1 MYDGL
6 SHLYTDCDSRLRHI
20 PSTNYAD
27 KKRKDESSA
36 SHPNDPN
43 AEAGD
48 QRVKS
53 PEAPVSPR
61 ISSRISSPHR
71 MSDSE
76 LAKQQQ
82 QQTEDQKS
90 KQIAATSEL
99 GLIPANL
106 GSVLNETSSKKK
118 SKKSQNLPAGVNE
131 RDVELFTVSQET
143 AKNFLIQEN
152 SRGKFHSSS
161 SSEVPS
167 NINTTTCKQTADTNT
182 NTGTYSKKFSVAWDE
197 ALSVIQLTCV
207 DALVCNSIGN
217 H

>member
-1 MYDGL
+1 MGAVGQRRRHTSSGQSQVRSLYDGL

-20 PSTNYAD
+20 PSTNYAE

-43 AEAGD
+43 ADQTGD

-76 LAKQQQ
+76 LAAAKQQQQ

-90 KQIAATSEL
+90 KQ
-99 GLIPANL
+99 
-106 GSVLNETSSKKK
+106 
-118 SKKSQNLPAGVNE
+118 
-131 RDVELFTVSQET
+131 
-143 AKNFLIQEN
+143 
-152 SRGKFHSSS
+152 
-161 SSEVPS
+161 
-167 NINTTTCKQTADTNT
+167 
-182 NTGTYSKKFSVAWDE
+182 
-197 ALSVIQLTCV
+197 
-207 DALVCNSIGN
+207 
-217 H
+217 